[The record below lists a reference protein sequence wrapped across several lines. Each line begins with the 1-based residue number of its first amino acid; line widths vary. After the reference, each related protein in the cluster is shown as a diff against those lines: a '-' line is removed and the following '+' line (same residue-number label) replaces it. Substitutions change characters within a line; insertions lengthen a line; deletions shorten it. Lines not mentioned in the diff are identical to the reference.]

1 MSRPL
6 PSSPDRQ
13 KLQPH
18 ALQFIVENMAE
29 GVALVDE
36 DGSFVLRNEAA
47 ERIAGIDPLHSSAA
61 EWSRACSIFL
71 PDAITRFPED
81 QLPVNR
87 ALAGA
92 DFDAVEM
99 FVRHSRA
106 PEGKWLTVTA
116 RPFVDERGTRRGA
129 IAIFRDITIRKR
141 AEQALRASEKRYR
154 LLFEENL
161 AC

>member
-1 MSRPL
+1 MSRL
-6 PSSPDRQ
+6 SPSGPHRE

-29 GVALVDE
+29 GVVLVDE

-47 ERIAGIDPLHSSAA
+47 EDIAGIDPLHRSAA
-61 EWSRACSIFL
+61 EWSRACSIYL
-71 PDAITRFPED
+71 PDAVTPFPEN

-99 FVRHSRA
+99 FVRPPH
-106 PEGKWLTVTA
+106 T
-116 RPFVDERGTRRGA
+116 
-129 IAIFRDITIRKR
+129 
-141 AEQALRASEKRYR
+141 
-154 LLFEENL
+154 
-161 AC
+161 